1 VPKTNVD
8 LSPIRAGRLAL
19 VGLLAAALLL
29 AAAASVATSTAA
41 AALKYKQPTCGK
53 FQKQVNK
60 STGAKKRT
68 AKAKLKQCKANAT
81 VYKQVRDSHFYG
93 YRADDVK
100 IDTLYC
106 GNGKWQDDIDAG
118 GEVETSGWRI
128 VDAKVSKDGR
138 NFTAVVEAWIP
149 GGKHV
154 QGIIRNGDAWQ
165 VGYEFSGKIN
175 SPGPVEKRDARATC
189 AAL

>member
-1 VPKTNVD
+1 MHRTIADV
-8 LSPIRAGRLAL
+8 SPSRTARLAL
-19 VGLLAAALLL
+19 AACLTAALF
-29 AAAASVATSTAA
+29 ATATVALTDAH
-41 AALKYKQPTCGK
+41 AALKYKQPACGK
-53 FQKQVNK
+53 FQKQVNN
-60 STGAKKRT
+60 STGAKKRG
-68 AKAKLKQCKANAT
+68 AKAKLKQCQADAT
-81 VYKQVRDSHFYG
+81 VYKQVRNSHFVG
-93 YRADDVK
+93 ERSDGVE

-106 GNGKWQDDIDAG
+106 ANGKWQDDVASG
-118 GEVETSGWRI
+118 GKVGTSGWRI

-154 QGIIRNGDAWQ
+154 QGLIRNGDAWQ

-175 SPGPVEKRDARATC
+175 SPGPVEKRDAAATC